1 MKKITSIVVSVALT
15 VSMLLNDVQKVTIH
29 ADNPL
34 AQNVYTADPAPMVH
48 DGTLYLYTSHDKDGS
63 DYFYMPDWQCY
74 STTDMQNWTH
84 HGTVLSDTD
93 FSYAESSDTYGL
105 YAVGNDKVG
114 KGRTAEKRAVADRG
128 NCLAVSG
135 RGYR

>member
-1 MKKITSIVVSVALT
+1 MKKITSIVVSAALA
-15 VSMLLNDVQKVTIH
+15 VSMLLNAVQKVTIH

-74 STTDMQNWTH
+74 STTDMQNWIFHTLKKIL
-84 HGTVLSDTD
+84 HGQLSVSREMASFICIVRFQMQKEEDVL
-93 FSYAESSDTYGL
+93 
-105 YAVGNDKVG
+105 
-114 KGRTAEKRAVADRG
+114 
-128 NCLAVSG
+128 
-135 RGYR
+135 

>member
-15 VSMLLNDVQKVTIH
+15 VSMLPNVVQNVTIH

-93 FSYAESSDTYGL
+93 FSYAEKDT
-105 YAVGNDKVG
+105 A
-114 KGRTAEKRAVADRG
+114 
-128 NCLAVSG
+128 
-135 RGYR
+135 